1 MADDTT
7 AKEWG
12 PVIRQALRAL
22 GVGPALEATVGRPAQ
37 LADQE
42 AAAGSAPAP
51 AQPGVQP
58 SQLTP
63 EQQSDLYA
71 LGTGR
76 MRLQE
81 FVAKHGFVPRQG
93 Q

>member
-22 GVGPALEATVGRPAQ
+22 GVGPALEATAGRQ
-37 LADQE
+37 DTLNDQE
-42 AAAGSAPAP
+42 RLAGSAA
-51 AQPGVQP
+51 AQAGVPP

-71 LGTGR
+71 VGTGR

-81 FVAKHGFVPRQG
+81 FVAKHGFVPRQA